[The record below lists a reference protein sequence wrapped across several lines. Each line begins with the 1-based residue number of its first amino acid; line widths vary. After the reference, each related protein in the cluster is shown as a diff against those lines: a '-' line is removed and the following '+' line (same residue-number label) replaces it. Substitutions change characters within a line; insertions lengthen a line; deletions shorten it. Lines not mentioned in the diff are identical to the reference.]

1 MMDSLAHTYAHL
13 NWLELLEL
21 ALFVLLVIFV
31 LSLLIHKLVWAQ
43 DKKTET
49 TGSPATGLK
58 PSWKNAPEVQLL
70 ILALPLHLLWEIAQ
84 FPLYTIWHEADWGSI
99 LYALVHCTLGD
110 LLIMLGA
117 FWGISI
123 LNKSRYWMFSP
134 SYSNVVL
141 FTVSGLAYTVY
152 SEIVNTRIKDTWAYT
167 ELMPI
172 VPVFE
177 VGGTP
182 FLQWLLIPPVLVGL
196 INLQKMQLH
205 PNNNDDE

>member
-1 MMDSLAHTYAHL
+1 MDSSIQNHTHY

-31 LSLLIHKLVWAQ
+31 LSLLIHKLVSAQ
-43 DKKTET
+43 DKKVET
-49 TGSPATGLK
+49 AGTPATNLK
-58 PSWKNAPEVQLL
+58 RSWKNAPEIQLL

-117 FWGISI
+117 YWGISI
-123 LNKSRYWMFSP
+123 LNRSRYWIYSP
-134 SYSNVVL
+134 SYLNVVF
-141 FTVSGLAYTVY
+141 FTLSGLVYTVY
-152 SEIVNTRIKDTWAYT
+152 SEIVNTRIKDTWTYT

-172 VPVFE
+172 VPVIE
-177 VGGTP
+177 VGGMP